1 MECLWICAVA
11 CVIMTQKEGD
21 HLQIDKKTLRSVF
34 FGGAGCIFLYWLLHD
49 TERLTQFVGTV
60 GSIVSPF
67 VVGAALA
74 FILNVPMRAIER
86 WLKGVKKPKARRAMA
101 LCLTLLAVVLALYG
115 VIYLLIPQLTETVEM
130 LIASL
135 PDFFKRVA
143 QDAQE
148 YLNKHPELMEW
159 ITEYTDLESVNWS
172 ELVQKVITVITNGV
186 GTVVDTAITTVV
198 DLGNGIFD
206 AVMSIVFAV
215 YGLAQKETLAR
226 QFRRILY
233 AFVPE
238 KIGDEVVRIMRMTNR
253 TFSKFISGQCLEAVI
268 LGLMFTIT
276 MPIFKMPYVA
286 LISVIIVVTALVPI
300 VGAFVGCVI
309 GALLILVV
317 DPMTAVWFV
326 ILFLVLQQIEG
337 NLIYPKVVG
346 TSIGL
351 PGMWVLVAV
360 VIGGDLMGVGGM
372 LLMIPLTSVCYALLR
387 EVTQKQLKK
396 RNISP
401 EKLRDQPVEDFR
413 RRTEKKNKIAMEKTA
428 KTEKTE
434 Q

>member
-1 MECLWICAVA
+1 M
-11 CVIMTQKEGD
+11 
-21 HLQIDKKTLRSVF
+21 QIDKKTMRSIF
-34 FGGAGCIFLYWLLHD
+34 FGGAACIFLYWLLHD
-49 TERLTQFVGTV
+49 TERLTQFVG
-60 GSIVSPF
+60 GIGGIISPF
-67 VVGAALA
+67 VVGAAMA

-86 WLKGVKKPKARRAMA
+86 WCGGVKNQGLRRGLA
-101 LCLTLLAVVLALYG
+101 LGLTLLAVVLTLYG
-115 VIYLLIPQLTETVEM
+115 VFNLLLPQLAETVEM
-130 LIASL
+130 LLDSL
-135 PDFFKRVA
+135 PDFFRRVLE
-143 QDAQE
+143 DVQE

-172 ELVQKVITVITNGV
+172 ELIQKVVSVITNGV

-206 AVMSIVFAV
+206 AVMSLVFAV
-215 YGLAQKETLAR
+215 YALARKETLAR
-226 QFRRILY
+226 QFRRVLY

-238 KIGDEVVRIMRMTNR
+238 KVSDEVVRIMRMTNR
-253 TFSKFISGQCLEAVI
+253 TFSKFISGQCLEALI
-268 LGLMFTIT
+268 LGLMFTVT

-286 LISVIIVVTALVPI
+286 LISVIIAVTALVPI
-300 VGAFVGCVI
+300 VGAFIGCVI

-317 DPMTAVWFV
+317 DPATAVWFV
-326 ILFLVLQQIEG
+326 VLFLVLQQIEG

-360 VIGGDLMGVGGM
+360 VVGGDLMGVGGM

-387 EVTQKQLKK
+387 EVTQKRLAK
-396 RNISP
+396 RNIPP
-401 EKLRDQPVEDFR
+401 EKLQAKPVEDFR
-413 RRTEKKNKIAMEKTA
+413 RRTEKKKAIAEKQVKKAENTHHSN
-428 KTEKTE
+428 

>member
-1 MECLWICAVA
+1 M
-11 CVIMTQKEGD
+11 
-21 HLQIDKKTLRSVF
+21 QIDKKTLRSVF
-34 FGGAGCIFLYWLLHD
+34 LGGAGCIFLYWLLHD
-49 TERLTQFVGTV
+49 TERLTQFVGGV
-60 GSIVSPF
+60 GSIISPF
-67 VVGAALA
+67 VVGAAMA

-86 WLKGVKKPKARRAMA
+86 WLGGVKNPGLRRGLA
-101 LCLTLLAVVLALYG
+101 LALTLLAVVLVLYG
-115 VIYLLIPQLTETVEM
+115 VFYLLLPQLVETVEM
-130 LIASL
+130 LIDSL
-135 PDFFKRVA
+135 PDFFKRVLE
-143 QDAQE
+143 DVQE

-172 ELVQKVITVITNGV
+172 ELIQKIVGMITNGV

-198 DLGNGIFD
+198 DLGNGIFN
-206 AVMSIVFAV
+206 AVMSLVFAV
-215 YGLAQKETLAR
+215 YGLARKETLAR
-226 QFRRILY
+226 QFRRVLY
-233 AFVPE
+233 AFVLE
-238 KIGDEVVRIMRMTNR
+238 KVSDEVVRIMRMTNR

-286 LISVIIVVTALVPI
+286 LISVIIGVTALIPI
-300 VGAFVGCVI
+300 VGAFIGCII
-309 GALLILVV
+309 GAVLILVV

-326 ILFLVLQQIEG
+326 VLFLVLQQIEG

-360 VIGGDLMGVGGM
+360 VVGGDLMGIGGM

-387 EVTQKQLKK
+387 EVTQKRLAK
-396 RNISP
+396 RNIDP
-401 EKLRDQPVEDFR
+401 EKLRAKPVEDFR
-413 RRTEKKNKIAMEKTA
+413 RRTEKKKAIAEKQA
-428 KTEKTE
+428 KKTESANNTE

>member
-1 MECLWICAVA
+1 M
-11 CVIMTQKEGD
+11 
-21 HLQIDKKTLRSVF
+21 QIDKKTLRSVF

-49 TERLTQFVGTV
+49 TERLTQFVGGV
-60 GSIVSPF
+60 SNLISPF
-67 VVGAALA
+67 VAGAALA

-86 WLKGVKKPKARRAMA
+86 WLSGVKNAGLRRGLA
-101 LCLTLLAVVLALYG
+101 LVLTLLSVVLVLYG
-115 VIYLLIPQLTETVEM
+115 VICLLLPQLAETVEM
-130 LIASL
+130 LLDSL
-135 PDFFKRVA
+135 PDFFKRVVA
-143 QDAQE
+143 DAQE

-159 ITEYTDLESVNWS
+159 ITEYTDLEAVNWS
-172 ELVQKVITVITNGV
+172 ELIQRVIGFITDGV
-186 GTVVDTAITTVV
+186 GTVVDKALTTVV
-198 DLGNGIFD
+198 DLGNGVFD
-206 AVMSIVFAV
+206 AVMSVVFAV
-215 YGLAQKETLAR
+215 YGLARKETLAR
-226 QFRRILY
+226 QFRRVLY
-233 AFVPE
+233 AFLPE
-238 KIGDEVVRIMRMTNR
+238 RVSDETVRIMRMTNR

-286 LISVIIVVTALVPI
+286 LISVIIAVTALVPI
-300 VGAFVGCVI
+300 VGAFIGCVI

-360 VIGGDLMGVGGM
+360 VVGGDLMGIGGM

-387 EVTQKQLKK
+387 EVTQKRLEK
-396 RNISP
+396 RGIDP
-401 EKLRDQPVEDFR
+401 EKVQAQPVEDFR
-413 RRTEKKNKIAMEKTA
+413 RRTEKKKKLAQKN
-428 KTEKTE
+428 TEKSENTE
-434 Q
+434 N

>member
-1 MECLWICAVA
+1 M
-11 CVIMTQKEGD
+11 
-21 HLQIDKKTLRSVF
+21 QIDKKTLRSVF
-34 FGGAGCIFLYWLLHD
+34 LGGAGCIFLYWLLHD
-49 TERLTQFVGTV
+49 TERLTQFVGGV
-60 GSIVSPF
+60 GSIISPF
-67 VVGAALA
+67 VVGAAMA

-86 WLKGVKKPKARRAMA
+86 WLGGVKNPGLRRGLA
-101 LCLTLLAVVLALYG
+101 LALTLLAVVLVLYG
-115 VIYLLIPQLTETVEM
+115 VFYLLLPQLVETVEM
-130 LIASL
+130 LIDSL
-135 PDFFKRVA
+135 PDFFKRVLE
-143 QDAQE
+143 DVQE

-172 ELVQKVITVITNGV
+172 ELIQKIVGMITNGV

-198 DLGNGIFD
+198 DLGNGIFN
-206 AVMSIVFAV
+206 AVMSLVFAV
-215 YGLAQKETLAR
+215 YGLARKETLAR
-226 QFRRILY
+226 QFRRVLY

-238 KIGDEVVRIMRMTNR
+238 KVSDEVVRIMRMTNR

-286 LISVIIVVTALVPI
+286 LISVIIGVTALIPI
-300 VGAFVGCVI
+300 VGAFIGCII

-326 ILFLVLQQIEG
+326 VLFLVLQQIEG

-360 VIGGDLMGVGGM
+360 VVGGDLMGIGGM

-387 EVTQKQLKK
+387 EVTQKRLAK
-396 RNISP
+396 RNIDP
-401 EKLRDQPVEDFR
+401 EKLRAKPVEDFR
-413 RRTEKKNKIAMEKTA
+413 RRTEKKKAIAEKQA
-428 KTEKTE
+428 KKTESANNTE

>member
-1 MECLWICAVA
+1 M
-11 CVIMTQKEGD
+11 
-21 HLQIDKKTLRSVF
+21 QIDKKTLRSVF

-49 TERLTQFVGTV
+49 TERLTQFIGGVGNL
-60 GSIVSPF
+60 ISPF
-67 VVGAALA
+67 VAGAALA

-86 WLKGVKKPKARRAMA
+86 WLGGVKKAGLRRGLA
-101 LCLTLLAVVLALYG
+101 LVLTLLSVVLVLYG
-115 VIYLLIPQLTETVEM
+115 VICLLLPQLAETVEL
-130 LIASL
+130 LIDSL
-135 PDFFKRVA
+135 PDFFKRVVT
-143 QDAQE
+143 DAQE

-159 ITEYTDLESVNWS
+159 ITEYTDLEAVNWS
-172 ELVQKVITVITNGV
+172 ELIQKVISFITDAV
-186 GTVVDTAITTVV
+186 GTVADKALTTVV

-206 AVMSIVFAV
+206 AVMSLVFAV
-215 YGLAQKETLAR
+215 YGLARKETLAR
-226 QFRRILY
+226 QFRRVLY

-238 KIGDEVVRIMRMTNR
+238 KVSDEIVRIMRMTNR
-253 TFSKFISGQCLEAVI
+253 TFSKFISGQCLEALI

-286 LISVIIVVTALVPI
+286 LISVIIAVTALVPI
-300 VGAFVGCVI
+300 VGAFIGCVI

-326 ILFLVLQQIEG
+326 VLFLILQQIEG

-360 VIGGDLMGVGGM
+360 VIGGDLMGIGGM

-387 EVTQKQLKK
+387 EVTQKQLEK
-396 RNISP
+396 RGIDT

-413 RRTEKKNKIAMEKTA
+413 RKTEKKKKLAQKEENSQNAEK
-428 KTEKTE
+428 
-434 Q
+434 

>member
-1 MECLWICAVA
+1 M
-11 CVIMTQKEGD
+11 
-21 HLQIDKKTLRSVF
+21 QIDKKTLRSVF
-34 FGGAGCIFLYWLLHD
+34 LGGAGCIFLYWLLHD
-49 TERLTQFVGTV
+49 TERLTQFVGGV
-60 GSIVSPF
+60 GSIISPF
-67 VVGAALA
+67 VVGAAMA

-86 WLKGVKKPKARRAMA
+86 WLGGVKNPGLRRGLA
-101 LCLTLLAVVLALYG
+101 LALTLLAVVLVLYG
-115 VIYLLIPQLTETVEM
+115 VFYLLLPQLVETVEM
-130 LIASL
+130 LIDSL
-135 PDFFKRVA
+135 PDFFKRVLE
-143 QDAQE
+143 DVQE
-148 YLNKHPELMEW
+148 YLDKHPELMEW

-172 ELVQKVITVITNGV
+172 ELIQKIVGMITNGV

-198 DLGNGIFD
+198 DLGNGIFN
-206 AVMSIVFAV
+206 AVMSLVFAV
-215 YGLAQKETLAR
+215 YGLARKETLAR
-226 QFRRILY
+226 QFRRVLY

-238 KIGDEVVRIMRMTNR
+238 KVSDEVVRIMRMTNR

-286 LISVIIVVTALVPI
+286 LISVIIGVTALIPI
-300 VGAFVGCVI
+300 VGAFIGCII

-326 ILFLVLQQIEG
+326 VLFLVLQQIEG

-360 VIGGDLMGVGGM
+360 VVGGDLMGIGGM

-387 EVTQKQLKK
+387 EVTQKRLAK
-396 RNISP
+396 RNIDP
-401 EKLRDQPVEDFR
+401 EKLRAKPVEDFR
-413 RRTEKKNKIAMEKTA
+413 RRTEKKKAIAEKQA
-428 KTEKTE
+428 KKTESANNTE

>member
-1 MECLWICAVA
+1 M
-11 CVIMTQKEGD
+11 
-21 HLQIDKKTLRSVF
+21 QIDKKTLRSVF
-34 FGGAGCIFLYWLLHD
+34 LGGAGCIFLYWLLHD
-49 TERLTQFVGTV
+49 TERLTQFVGGV
-60 GSIVSPF
+60 GSIISPF
-67 VVGAALA
+67 VVGAAMA

-86 WLKGVKKPKARRAMA
+86 WLGGGKNPGLRRGLA
-101 LCLTLLAVVLALYG
+101 LALTLLAVVLVLYG
-115 VIYLLIPQLTETVEM
+115 VFYLLLPQLVETVEM
-130 LIASL
+130 LIDSL
-135 PDFFKRVA
+135 PDFFKRVLE
-143 QDAQE
+143 DVQE

-172 ELVQKVITVITNGV
+172 ELIQKIVGMITNGV

-198 DLGNGIFD
+198 DLGNGIFN
-206 AVMSIVFAV
+206 AVMSLVFAV
-215 YGLAQKETLAR
+215 YGLARKETLAR
-226 QFRRILY
+226 QFRRVLY

-238 KIGDEVVRIMRMTNR
+238 KVSDEVVRIMRMTNR

-286 LISVIIVVTALVPI
+286 LISVIIGVTALIPI
-300 VGAFVGCVI
+300 VGAFIGCII

-326 ILFLVLQQIEG
+326 VLFLVLQQIEG

-360 VIGGDLMGVGGM
+360 VVGGDLMGIGGM

-387 EVTQKQLKK
+387 EVTQKRLAK
-396 RNISP
+396 RNIDP
-401 EKLRDQPVEDFR
+401 EKLRAKPVEDFR
-413 RRTEKKNKIAMEKTA
+413 RRTEKKKAIAEKQA
-428 KTEKTE
+428 KKTESANNTE

>member
-1 MECLWICAVA
+1 M
-11 CVIMTQKEGD
+11 
-21 HLQIDKKTLRSVF
+21 QIDKKTLRSVF
-34 FGGAGCIFLYWLLHD
+34 LGGAGCIFLYWLLHD
-49 TERLTQFVGTV
+49 TERLTQFVGGV
-60 GSIVSPF
+60 GSIISPF
-67 VVGAALA
+67 VVGAAMA

-86 WLKGVKKPKARRAMA
+86 WLGGVKNPGLRRGLA
-101 LCLTLLAVVLALYG
+101 LALTLLAVVLVLYG
-115 VIYLLIPQLTETVEM
+115 VFYLLLPQLVETVEM
-130 LIASL
+130 LIDSL
-135 PDFFKRVA
+135 PDFFKRVLE
-143 QDAQE
+143 DVQE

-172 ELVQKVITVITNGV
+172 ELIQKIVGMITNGV

-198 DLGNGIFD
+198 DLGNGIFN
-206 AVMSIVFAV
+206 AVMSLVFAV
-215 YGLAQKETLAR
+215 YGLARKETLAR
-226 QFRRILY
+226 QFRRVLY

-238 KIGDEVVRIMRMTNR
+238 KVSDEVVRIMRMTNR

-286 LISVIIVVTALVPI
+286 LISVIIGVTALIPI
-300 VGAFVGCVI
+300 VGAFIGCII
-309 GALLILVV
+309 GAVLILVV

-326 ILFLVLQQIEG
+326 VLFLVLQQIEG

-360 VIGGDLMGVGGM
+360 VVGGDLMGIGGM

-387 EVTQKQLKK
+387 EVTQKRLAK
-396 RNISP
+396 RNIDP
-401 EKLRDQPVEDFR
+401 EKLRAKPVEDFR
-413 RRTEKKNKIAMEKTA
+413 RRTEKKKAIAEKQA
-428 KTEKTE
+428 KKTESANNTE

>member
-1 MECLWICAVA
+1 M
-11 CVIMTQKEGD
+11 
-21 HLQIDKKTLRSVF
+21 QIDKKTLRSVF
-34 FGGAGCIFLYWLLHD
+34 LGGAGCIFLYWLLHD
-49 TERLTQFVGTV
+49 TERLTQFVGGV
-60 GSIVSPF
+60 GSIISPF
-67 VVGAALA
+67 VVGAAMA

-86 WLKGVKKPKARRAMA
+86 WLCGVKNPGLRRGLA
-101 LCLTLLAVVLALYG
+101 LALTLLAVVLVLYG
-115 VIYLLIPQLTETVEM
+115 VFYLLLPQLVETVEM
-130 LIASL
+130 LIDSL
-135 PDFFKRVA
+135 PDFFKRVLE
-143 QDAQE
+143 DVQE
-148 YLNKHPELMEW
+148 YLDKHPELMEW

-172 ELVQKVITVITNGV
+172 ELIQKIVGMITNGV

-198 DLGNGIFD
+198 DLGNGIFN
-206 AVMSIVFAV
+206 AVMSLVFAV
-215 YGLAQKETLAR
+215 YGLARKETLAR
-226 QFRRILY
+226 QFRRVLY

-238 KIGDEVVRIMRMTNR
+238 KVSDEVVRIMRMTNR

-286 LISVIIVVTALVPI
+286 LISVIIGVTALIPI
-300 VGAFVGCVI
+300 VGAFIGCII
-309 GALLILVV
+309 GAVLILVV

-326 ILFLVLQQIEG
+326 VLFLVLQQIEG

-360 VIGGDLMGVGGM
+360 VVGGDLMGIGGM

-387 EVTQKQLKK
+387 EVTQKRLAK
-396 RNISP
+396 RNIDP
-401 EKLRDQPVEDFR
+401 EKLRAKPVEDFR
-413 RRTEKKNKIAMEKTA
+413 RRTEKKKAIAEKQA
-428 KTEKTE
+428 KKTESANNTE